1 MEISQKKLKNK
12 TTIWPSNSTLGYV
25 SEKKNQKT
33 KTTNLKRY
41 MHTIVIAALFII
53 AKVFKQP
60 KCPSVDGW
68 IKKMWCICAI
78 ECYSEKNEI

>member
-1 MEISQKKLKNK
+1 MENGIVSQKKLKNK

-41 MHTIVIAALFII
+41 MHSSVHSIFIYNCKDME
-53 AKVFKQP
+53 AT
-60 KCPSVDGW
+60 
-68 IKKMWCICAI
+68 
-78 ECYSEKNEI
+78 